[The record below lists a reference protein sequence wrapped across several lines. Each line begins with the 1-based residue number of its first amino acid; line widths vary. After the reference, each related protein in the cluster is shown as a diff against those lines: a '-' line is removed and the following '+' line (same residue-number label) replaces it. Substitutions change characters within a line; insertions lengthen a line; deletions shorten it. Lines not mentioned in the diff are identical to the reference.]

1 MNPCGKADRIF
12 KGYIIEDFKNFVMSI
27 YGDFN
32 LLCGLNGNDY
42 ISIIRY

>member
-1 MNPCGKADRIF
+1 MDTKADKIY
-12 KGYIIEDFKNFVMSI
+12 KGYIMEDFKNFVMSI
-27 YGDFN
+27 YWEFD